1 MTFKGARQMGTPN
14 EQAKRDHSEV
24 VTNRQKSV
32 KHKTKGD
39 PVIVARRHAIEAH
52 QAAQAKREAEWC
64 DV

>member
-1 MTFKGARQMGTPN
+1 MGTPN

-24 VTNRQKSV
+24 VTNRKDSV
-32 KHKTKGD
+32 KRKVKGD
-39 PVIVARRHAIEAH
+39 QQAVNRRHAIEAH